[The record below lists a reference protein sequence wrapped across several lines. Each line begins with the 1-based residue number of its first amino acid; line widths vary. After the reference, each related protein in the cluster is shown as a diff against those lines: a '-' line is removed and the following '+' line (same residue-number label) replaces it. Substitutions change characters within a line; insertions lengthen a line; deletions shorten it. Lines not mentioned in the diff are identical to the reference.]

1 MTVKILMTEIKLY
14 KTTTKGLK
22 FLGMSIPFVV
32 FGIWMVTQAPYGT
45 MDYIM
50 GWFAICF
57 FGLGIPIGLFHIFDK
72 RPQIIINENGVW
84 DRTNKQ
90 DIIKWEQIIESYIID
105 NIDQKFISIVA
116 DNSFLFKK
124 KQYKWAAKINKEIGA
139 QRLNLQLGQININE
153 HELNELINTLSKA
166 NKEERKKIIQS
177 FKVNNTKFSKSKLPK
192 VLLYVSISF
201 ALLLLSLTGIKA
213 TMTILIITGIA
224 ASISRLYWGNTEN
237 SIIRKYAR
245 IIAGLGA
252 FNLFLVFFTITTFN
266 YISENIGNKISTEL
280 ENYKKQNSNYPSGLE
295 SIMDNLNLNIIE
307 NYIVGDIH
315 YESTLTDY
323 ELIKNNLF
331 NKKKYYDRELQ
342 RWK

>member
-1 MTVKILMTEIKLY
+1 MTEIKLY

-22 FLGMSIPFVV
+22 FLGMSLPFVV
-32 FGIWMVTQAPYGT
+32 FGIWMVTQEPYGT

-57 FGLGIPIGLFHIFDK
+57 FGLGIPIGLFHTFDK

-84 DRTNKQ
+84 DRTSKQ
-90 DIIKWEQIIESYIID
+90 DIIKWEQIIESYILD
-105 NIDQKFISIVA
+105 LFDQKFISIVA
-116 DNSFLFKK
+116 DKSFLFKK

-139 QRLNLQLGQININE
+139 QRLNLQLGQINVNE

-166 NKEERKKIIQS
+166 TKEDRKKIIQS
-177 FKVNNTKFSKSKLPK
+177 FKANNTKFSKSKLPK

-201 ALLLLSLTGIKA
+201 ALLLLSLTGLKA
-213 TMTILIITGIA
+213 SMTILIITGIA
-224 ASISRLYWGNTEN
+224 ALISMRYWGSTEN

-245 IIAGLGA
+245 IITGFGA
-252 FNLFLVFFTITTFN
+252 FNLFLVFLTITTFN
-266 YISENIGNKISTEL
+266 YLSDNVGNKISNEL
-280 ENYKKQNSNYPSGLE
+280 ENYKKQNSNYPTELE
-295 SIMDNLNLNIIE
+295 SIMDNLDFNILE
-307 NYIVGDIH
+307 NFIVSDIH

-323 ELIKNNLF
+323 ELRKSNLF
-331 NKKKYYDRELQ
+331 NKKKYYDKELQ